1 VAREARPNRF
11 WRIQETGG
19 MSDELLI
26 EVGWG
31 VARLTMNRP
40 DSRNSL
46 NPALIAALIEAF
58 DRLAK
63 DDSVRVIELTGAGD
77 KAFSAGGDLSGQG
90 LGGGDGMLV
99 GHLGRARFAELL
111 RAIRDAGK
119 PVVAVVQGHA
129 LGGGF
134 GLALACDLVIAVD
147 DATFGTPEINV
158 GLFPMIIL
166 AVLLRNV
173 PRKKL
178 LELIL
183 LGDRV
188 SAAEALRWGMINEAV
203 PRAELRAAADR
214 YLQKLAQKS
223 PVSMKLGRDAFYR
236 VADLPFDAAL
246 DYLNSQLTL
255 NLMTEDAMEGMAAF
269 IQKRPPEWKGR

>member
-1 VAREARPNRF
+1 
-11 WRIQETGG
+11 